1 MADHPCAD
9 GLTPACFKAYPA
21 YAKKALAYKLLLM
34 MMPGELS
41 AKLPGPL
48 VEAGEGSPPDWPKAA
63 DPPKWLKVKVKT
75 PRNVRTRGISA
86 SHIHAPFSGGPLKA
100 PRPAP
105 ALKEYTKVY
114 TATATEWVGNSGTP
128 WATKR
133 DTATTAAVALPTI
146 SPYPSITAYNSG
158 SYFDLWR
165 FIFKFNFASLPS
177 RAQMLSGYLS
187 IKPATGWGKT
197 ACVQQ
202 APNVTWNNKND
213 YIAFSGVAENPH
225 AIIVATEIF
234 NLSAASLAYCK
245 THTGQLVYF
254 MAREYDH
261 DFLNSAPTAGQ
272 RFEAQFY
279 THVDANPALRPTLT
293 LVYKA

>member
-1 MADHPCAD
+1 MTDEPDLTEGADSPCAE
-9 GLTPACFKAYPA
+9 GLTAACFKAYPEWA
-21 YAKKALAYKLLLM
+21 RKVLAYKLLMLM
-34 MMPGELS
+34 LPAEVS
-41 AKLPGPL
+41 EKLPGKIKDIGKSLP
-48 VEAGEGSPPDWPKAA
+48 A
-63 DPPKWLKVKVKT
+63 KWLKIKVKAAAK
-75 PRNVRTRGISA
+75 VRTRGISA

-105 ALKEYTKVY
+105 ALKTYTKEYV
-114 TATATEWVGNSGTP
+114 ATATEWLGNSGTP

-133 DTATTAAVALPTI
+133 DTATTGAVALPTI
-146 SPYPSITAYNSG
+146 SPFPSITAYNQG
-158 SYFDLWR
+158 TYFDLWR
-165 FIFKFNFASLPS
+165 FVFKFNFASLPS
-177 RAQMLSGYLS
+177 RAQMISGYLS
-187 IKPATGWGKT
+187 IKLATGWGKT
-197 ACVQQ
+197 ACIQQ
-202 APNVTWNNKND
+202 APNVTWNDKND
-213 YIAFSGVAENPH
+213 YIAFSGDAENPH
-225 AIIVATEIF
+225 ALIVATEIF

-279 THVDANPALRPTLT
+279 THVDANPALRPTLN